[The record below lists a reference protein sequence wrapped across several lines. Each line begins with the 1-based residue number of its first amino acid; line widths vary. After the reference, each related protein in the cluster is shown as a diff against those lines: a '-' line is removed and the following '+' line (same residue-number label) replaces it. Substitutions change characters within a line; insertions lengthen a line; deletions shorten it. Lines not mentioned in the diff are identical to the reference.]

1 MGCGC
6 TGFDTS
12 FFSFVLEPTIIIMKA
27 VGICKGVKDCLGLYS
42 GASAL
47 LHSVWM
53 LSWSS
58 AFESALNGSQVED
71 ELFFCVVL
79 LSYGEDVFAE
89 LP

>member
-6 TGFDTS
+6 TSFDTF
-12 FFSFVLEPTIIIMKA
+12 FFSFILDPTIIIIKA
-27 VGICKGVKDCLGLYS
+27 VGICKGVKDCLGLHL
-42 GASAL
+42 GESAL
-47 LHSVWM
+47 SHSVWM
-53 LSWSS
+53 LSWIS
-58 AFESALNGSQVED
+58 AFGSALSGSQVED